1 MSFLMCPLPT
11 DYPWRWSQAI
21 PMNSALIKWLYLP
34 DFFRA
39 PNSTNL
45 ISKCNPTTHPRI
57 PAHPTGECKDS
68 IGGVLVGDAGTFAWN
83 QQGTRCLGVDS

>member
-1 MSFLMCPLPT
+1 MCPLST
-11 DYPWRWSQAI
+11 DYPWRWSKAI

-45 ISKCNPTTHPRI
+45 ISKCN
-57 PAHPTGECKDS
+57 
-68 IGGVLVGDAGTFAWN
+68 GGILTPGHLLQV
-83 QQGTRCLGVDS
+83 R